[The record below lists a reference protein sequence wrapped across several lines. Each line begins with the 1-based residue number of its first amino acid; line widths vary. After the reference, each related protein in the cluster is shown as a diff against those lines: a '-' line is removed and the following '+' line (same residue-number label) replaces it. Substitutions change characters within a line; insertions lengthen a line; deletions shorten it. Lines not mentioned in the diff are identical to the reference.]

1 MASKLSGNK
10 LLHLEMPVWLRGSS
24 LEDAA
29 RACATKI
36 KLASRK
42 IEKGLRGG
50 KVRTKLPSTDIE
62 FWLDYAFAIKVP
74 LPQSDEML
82 AAFVASLEP
91 GNIVYDVGSYVGWYS
106 IAALKR
112 IGPEGRVF
120 SFEPVPETAKWLRRH
135 IELNQGESQVRV
147 IEAACGHEFQFIS
160 MPVRSDRLA
169 SGNGLFDV
177 HPRVDIPPTNIEVCI
192 IPLDEFWQ
200 TSNLPPDVIKIDV
213 EGAEMWVLKGAQK
226 ILSTI
231 RPTIFL
237 EIHKFAW
244 KFFNTSE
251 EELLD
256 FLSSLSYGIF
266 DITSPHIQVSD
277 LPERGF
283 VILRPIE

>member
-1 MASKLSGNK
+1 
-10 LLHLEMPVWLRGSS
+10 MPTWLRGSS
-24 LEDAA
+24 FENTV
-29 RACATKI
+29 RALGVKV
-36 KLASRK
+36 KLVSRK

-50 KVRTKLPSTDIE
+50 KVRAKLPSTEIE
-62 FWLDYAFAIKVP
+62 LWLDYDFAIKVP
-74 LPQSDEML
+74 LPHNDEML
-82 AAFVASLEP
+82 SAFVSSLEP
-91 GNIVYDVGSYVGWYS
+91 GNIVYDVGSFVGWYS

-112 IGPEGRVF
+112 IGPEGRVY

-135 IELNQGESQVRV
+135 IELNQGESHVRV
-147 IEAACGHEFQFIS
+147 IEAACGHEFQLIS
-160 MPVRSDRLA
+160 MPVRSNGLA

-177 HPRVDIPPTNIEVCI
+177 HPRADIPPTNIEVCM

-231 RPTIFL
+231 RPTVFL

-244 KFFNTSE
+244 DFFNTTN

-256 FLSSLSYGIF
+256 FLSLVSYDIL
-266 DITSPHIQVSD
+266 DITYPHKWITD

-283 VILRPIE
+283 VILKPIE